1 MHKCIWV
8 GLVILLIG
16 WAAAGCQPQEPEV
29 NKPPVSAPLAT
40 GSRPL
45 PPAWEV
51 ASTTRLAHEPGMGN
65 HGGFGQ
71 AIALG
76 DGIIAVGAEDR
87 LTNSPGSQYGVVFT
101 YLRQGDQWV
110 QQPKLFPSDRE
121 DGIQYDPHF
130 GSSLAMDGNL
140 LFVGAPEADD
150 PQKGDNTGGVYI
162 FRREAGSCQEV
173 VTRLIPDEPLPDS
186 GFGSMLAASGDTLV
200 VGEGYRGKRVYLF
213 QRQGDQWSQQAILE
227 GPSLKSEES
236 YLTALAIYGD
246 TLAFSLL
253 GRSGERENTQVIGE
267 LLIYQRQGSDW
278 ELVREFNS
286 VPDGAH
292 ETELLT
298 HNIVIDGSQGH
309 ATRLAAGVN
318 SFDDLGFGA
327 GGVWILKRD
336 DTGWQPGEFITAA
349 DGGFMEGFGGSVA
362 LAGNRLLVGA
372 PGASED
378 SFWDGKAYA
387 FEYYQGHWED
397 QLILRHTEDGGMGD
411 FFGSQ
416 VLINENTFLISA
428 PDEFGN
434 AVYAFDIRQRP

>member
-1 MHKCIWV
+1 MHKRIWV
-8 GLVILLIG
+8 GLGILLIG
-16 WAAAGCQPQEPEV
+16 WAVGGCQPQEPEV
-29 NKPPVSAPLAT
+29 NKPPVNAPLAT
-40 GSRPL
+40 SSRPL

-51 ASTTRLAHEPGMGN
+51 ASAVKLEHEPGMGN

-110 QQPKLFPSDRE
+110 QQPELFPSDRE

-130 GSSLAMDGNL
+130 GSSLVMDGNL

-150 PQKGDNTGGVYI
+150 PQMGDNTGGVYI
-162 FRREAGSCQEV
+162 FQRQAGSWQEI
-173 VTRLIPDEPLPDS
+173 VTRLIPNEPLPDS

-200 VGEGYRGKRVYLF
+200 VGEGYRGRRVYLF
-213 QRQGDQWSQQAILE
+213 QRQGDRWSQKAILE
-227 GPSLKSEES
+227 GPSLQSEES
-236 YLTALAIYGD
+236 YLTALSIYGD
-246 TLAFSLL
+246 TLSFSLL
-253 GRSGERENTQVIGE
+253 GRSGEQENTQLIGE

-286 VPDGAH
+286 VPDGPYEA
-292 ETELLT
+292 ELVT
-298 HNIVIDGSQGH
+298 HMIAIDGIQGR
-309 ATRLAAGVN
+309 ATRLAVGVN
-318 SFDDLGFGA
+318 SFDDLGFGN
-327 GGVWILKRD
+327 GGVWILERD
-336 DTGWQPGEFITAA
+336 DAGWQPGGFISAA

-372 PGASED
+372 AGASED

-416 VLINENTFLISA
+416 VLIYENTFLISA